1 MMIENKNRLP
11 ETGRQFPFRIARLF
25 SRGVAVS
32 AEKAF
37 LTQPGCRAR
46 FAPEP
51 AARAAHDS

>member
-1 MMIENKNRLP
+1 
-11 ETGRQFPFRIARLF
+11 
-25 SRGVAVS
+25 VAVS

>member
-1 MMIENKNRLP
+1 MIIGNEIRMP
-11 ETGRQFPFRIARLF
+11 ETGRQLPSRITRLF
-25 SRGVAVS
+25 FRSKAVS

-51 AARAAHDS
+51 AARAQHDS